1 VTGREQVASAGR
13 IVVKVGSSS
22 LTTTAGGIDP
32 DRVRALVDALAAVR
46 VRGAE
51 VVLVSSGAIAAG
63 LAPLGLPRRPRDLAT
78 QQAAASVG
86 QGLLVRRYS
95 EDFARHGLTV
105 GQVLL
110 TVDDVT
116 RRSHYR
122 NAYRTFAKL
131 LEMGVLPI
139 VNENDTVATS
149 EIRFGDN
156 DRLAALVAHLVHAD
170 LLLLLSDVDGLY
182 DGNPSTG
189 TATMLAEVLS
199 DADLAAV
206 HVGRAGAA
214 GVGTGGMQ
222 TKVEAARIATGAGIP
237 VVLTSAPHA
246 AEALAGAPV
255 GTVFHPTGRR
265 RPTRLLWLAHA
276 TEGKGRILLDA
287 GAVRAVTERRASL
300 LPAGITGVT
309 GVFVGGDPVD
319 LVGPDGVAV
328 ARGLVNYDS
337 TELPDLLGRTTRDLA
352 RELGASYER
361 EVVHRDDLVLLPQSP
376 AAGNARSGSHLF
388 RGSGDVG

>member
-1 VTGREQVASAGR
+1 MSRRAQVATAGR
-13 IVVKVGSSS
+13 VVVKIGSSS
-22 LTTTAGGIDP
+22 LTTTEGGIDP
-32 DRVRALVDALAAVR
+32 DRVRALVDALAGVR
-46 VRGAE
+46 ARGAE

-63 LAPLGLPRRPRDLAT
+63 LAPLHLPRRPRDLAT

-86 QGLLVRRYS
+86 QGLLVRRYN
-95 EDFARHGLTV
+95 EEFARHGIIA

-131 LEMGVLPI
+131 LEMGVLPV
-139 VNENDTVATS
+139 VNENDTVATT

-182 DGNPSTG
+182 DGHP
-189 TATMLAEVLS
+189 
-199 DADLAAV
+199 
-206 HVGRAGAA
+206 GRAGATLLSA
-214 GVGTGGMQ
+214 VRSEADLEAVDVGRPGASGVGTGGMQ

-237 VVLTSAPHA
+237 VVLTSAAQA
-246 AEALAGAPV
+246 APALAGEEV

-276 TEGKGRILLDA
+276 TEPKGRVVLDA
-287 GAVRAVTERRASL
+287 GAVRAVAERRASL

-309 GVFVGGDPVD
+309 GQFGEGDPVD
-319 LVGPDGVAV
+319 LVGPDGEPF
-328 ARGLVNYDS
+328 ARGLVNYTS
-337 TELPDLLGRTTRDLA
+337 EELPGLLGRSTHDLA
-352 RELGASYER
+352 RELGAPYER
-361 EVVHRDDLVLLPQSP
+361 EVVHRDDLVLLP
-376 AAGNARSGSHLF
+376 RS
-388 RGSGDVG
+388 